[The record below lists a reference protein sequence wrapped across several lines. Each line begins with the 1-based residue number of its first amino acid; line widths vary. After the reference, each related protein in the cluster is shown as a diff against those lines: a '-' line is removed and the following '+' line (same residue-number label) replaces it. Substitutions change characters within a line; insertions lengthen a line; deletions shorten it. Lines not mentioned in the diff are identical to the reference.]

1 MTAKQKFGRPRVVD
15 PRTEQLN
22 LSFTTQELEA
32 IKQRA
37 RALGMRPAHFGRS
50 ALLKHEG
57 RPSEDSGRNTAFVG
71 IISQLSRLG
80 NNLNQMVRH
89 MHMLHV
95 GPPEDAE
102 PLLRD
107 IRQLIA
113 RLSQ

>member
-1 MTAKQKFGRPRVVD
+1 MTD
-15 PRTEQLN
+15 PRSEQLN

-32 IKQRA
+32 ITQRA
-37 RALGMRPAHFGRS
+37 RALGMRPAHFGRQ
-50 ALLKHEG
+50 ALLDHEG
-57 RPSEDSGRNTAFVG
+57 RRTEEGGRNAAIAG

-80 NNLNQMVRH
+80 NNLNQMVKR
-89 MHMLHV
+89 LHILEV

-113 RLSQ
+113 RLSR